1 MKSRRG
7 FTLLEM
13 VTVVAIIVFIA
24 GFSMAGIANYAQRA
38 RDLSANIDAHAAAV
52 EAQES
57 IIKGYL
63 MTTRET
69 LARPTTDTQLHP
81 GDPTEQPATE
91 PPPAETEPPH
101 TETEATEPPTEST
114 VPPTEATVPP
124 TEATVPPTEATTPPS
139 GGKGNPKGKTNAP
152 GANVNV
158 TNSWSGGAQVQW
170 TTDGTQA
177 NYFIFYAPG
186 AKTFNSWTGNAD
198 VKIEGNYV
206 YLTLVNGATSNGA
219 GGQFDGVSNPADIKL
234 VYFELK

>member
-69 LARPTTDTQLHP
+69 LARPTTDTQFHP
-81 GDPTEQPATE
+81 ADPTEEPATL
-91 PPPAETEPPH
+91 PPPA
-101 TETEATEPPTEST
+101 ETEATEPPQTE
-114 VPPTEATVPP
+114 TEATEPP
-124 TEATVPPTEATTPPS
+124 TEATVPPTEATTPPG

-186 AKTFNSWTGNAD
+186 AKSFNSWTGNAD
-198 VKIEGNYV
+198 VQIKGKYV
-206 YLTLVNGATSNGA
+206 YLTLTNGTTSNGA

-234 VYFELK
+234 VYFEMK